1 MADYYP
7 LLAKAISGLKNSTP
21 EARTAIYDRA
31 RKALLGQLRGMQPP
45 APDHAIEREANAL
58 EEAIARLELEHAVA
72 APPEAEPPLAF
83 EATPQPEPE
92 FKPEP
97 EPEPAPQ
104 DESRLEAEADAWA
117 VPGRG
122 QFGEA
127 SAEKSDEPPP
137 PPVSEFVD
145 DAAPAAEDDSA
156 LREALR
162 PAAPKPKVYRA
173 GGLRRFA
180 IIAGAL
186 AVVVAL
192 VGFVAWKLRDRPEDL
207 AKLAPAPEATEQKS
221 GGKIGQRV
229 GEEAGSAPRPAPVA
243 PAPGGATNIPIAYR
257 AAILLQAPSEPGGVK
272 TYVGTVVWRRDAANR
287 GPNQQ
292 LSSAIRADIDI
303 PEAGL
308 KTSMTIEKN
317 YDAALSASHTLTV
330 RCDPAA
336 DSSVGS
342 VRAINVPEMRRD
354 DAPRGAALQGMQVD
368 IAPNVFLVGL
378 YSSAEAQ
385 NVDMIRN
392 LNWFDIPMSLV
403 SGKIAKITFEKGVG
417 GSQIVNDVFNEWK
430 GQP

>member
-1 MADYYP
+1 
-7 LLAKAISGLKNSTP
+7 
-21 EARTAIYDRA
+21 
-31 RKALLGQLRGMQPP
+31 
-45 APDHAIEREANAL
+45 
-58 EEAIARLELEHAVA
+58 
-72 APPEAEPPLAF
+72 
-83 EATPQPEPE
+83 
-92 FKPEP
+92 
-97 EPEPAPQ
+97 
-104 DESRLEAEADAWA
+104 
-117 VPGRG
+117 
-122 QFGEA
+122 
-127 SAEKSDEPPP
+127 
-137 PPVSEFVD
+137 
-145 DAAPAAEDDSA
+145 
-156 LREALR
+156 
-162 PAAPKPKVYRA
+162 
-173 GGLRRFA
+173 LRRFA

-186 AVVVAL
+186 AAVVAL
-192 VGFVAWKLRDRPEDL
+192 VGFAAWKLRDRPEDL

-229 GEEAGSAPRPAPVA
+229 GEDSGSAPRPAPAA
-243 PAPGGATNIPIAYR
+243 PPPGGASNIPIAYR

-330 RCDPAA
+330 RFDPAA

-354 DAPRGAALQGMQVD
+354 DAPRGSALQGMQVD

-378 YSSAEAQ
+378 YSSAETQ

-392 LNWFDIPMSLV
+392 LNWFDIPMNLT
-403 SGKIAKITFEKGVG
+403 SGKIAKVTFEKGVG
-417 GSQIVNDVFNEWK
+417 GSQIIDEVFNEWK

>member
-7 LLAKAISGLKNSTP
+7 LLAKAISGLKEPTP

-72 APPEAEPPLAF
+72 TPLSEAEPPSAF
-83 EATPQPEPE
+83 EATPQPEAEHEPPSQDE
-92 FKPEP
+92 AGIEP
-97 EPEPAPQ
+97 EPDAEP
-104 DESRLEAEADAWA
+104 
-117 VPGRG
+117 VPERG
-122 QFGEA
+122 PSGEA
-127 SAEKSDEPPP
+127 SAESSDEA
-137 PPVSEFVD
+137 PPVAGSLGEAGPVAEE
-145 DAAPAAEDDSA
+145 DAAQ
-156 LREALR
+156 REALR
-162 PAAPKPKVYRA
+162 PAAPKPKLNQA

-192 VGFVAWKLRDRPEDL
+192 VAIAALKLRDKPEDL

-229 GEEAGSAPRPAPVA
+229 GEDAGSAPRPAPTA
-243 PAPGGATNIPIAYR
+243 PPPGAASNIPIAYR

-272 TYVGTVVWRRDAANR
+272 TYVGTVVWRREAANR

-317 YDAALSASHTLTV
+317 YDAALSASHTLTL
-330 RCDPAA
+330 RFDPSA
-336 DSSVGS
+336 DSAVGS

-378 YSSAEAQ
+378 YSSAETQ
-385 NVDMIRN
+385 NVEMIRN
-392 LNWFDIPMSLV
+392 LNWFDIPMNLT
-403 SGKIAKITFEKGVG
+403 SGKIAKVTFEKGVG
-417 GSQIVNDVFNEWK
+417 GSQIIDEVFNEWK

>member
-72 APPEAEPPLAF
+72 APPLEAEPPLAL
-83 EATPQPEPE
+83 EATPQPEDE
-92 FKPEP
+92 FKPETAP
-97 EPEPAPQ
+97 HDEPRIESEPEPGSEPEQ
-104 DESRLEAEADAWA
+104 S
-117 VPGRG
+117 
-122 QFGEA
+122 GEA
-127 SAEKSDEPPP
+127 SAEKSDESPAVAEPLD
-137 PPVSEFVD
+137 E
-145 DAAPAAEDDSA
+145 AGPAAEEDA
-156 LREALR
+156 IAREALR
-162 PAAPKPKVYRA
+162 PAAPKPKVNRA

-186 AVVVAL
+186 AAVVAL
-192 VGFVAWKLRDRPEDL
+192 VGFAAWKLRDRPEDL

-229 GEEAGSAPRPAPVA
+229 GEDAGSAPRPAPAA
-243 PAPGGATNIPIAYR
+243 PPAGGASNIPIAYR

-317 YDAALSASHTLTV
+317 YDAALSASHTLTL
-330 RCDPAA
+330 RFDPAA

-354 DAPRGAALQGMQVD
+354 DAPRGSALQGMQVD

-378 YSSAEAQ
+378 YSSAETQ
-385 NVDMIRN
+385 NVDTIRN
-392 LNWFDIPMSLV
+392 LNWFDIPMNLT
-403 SGKIAKITFEKGVG
+403 SGKIAKVTFEKGVG
-417 GSQIVNDVFNEWK
+417 GSQIIDEVFNEWK

>member
-7 LLAKAISGLKNSTP
+7 LLAKAISGLKDSTP

-58 EEAIARLELEHAVA
+58 EEAIARLELEQAVA
-72 APPEAEPPLAF
+72 APPPEAEPPLAL
-83 EATPQPEPE
+83 EATPQPEAE

-97 EPEPAPQ
+97 APAPQ
-104 DESRLEAEADAWA
+104 DEPRIETESEAE
-117 VPGRG
+117 PGP
-122 QFGEA
+122 
-127 SAEKSDEPPP
+127 SAEGEERPDEPPP
-137 PPVSEFVD
+137 IAKSPDEAGLADED
-145 DAAPAAEDDSA
+145 DAVP
-156 LREALR
+156 REALR
-162 PAAPKPKVYRA
+162 PAAPKPKLNQA

-186 AVVVAL
+186 AAVVAL
-192 VGFVAWKLRDRPEDL
+192 VGVAAWKLRDRPEDL

-229 GEEAGSAPRPAPVA
+229 GEDAGSAPRPAPAA
-243 PAPGGATNIPIAYR
+243 PPAGAASNIPIAYR

-308 KTSMTIEKN
+308 KSSMTIEKN

-330 RCDPAA
+330 RFDPAA
-336 DSSVGS
+336 DSTVGS

-392 LNWFDIPMSLV
+392 LNWFDIPMNLTN
-403 SGKIAKITFEKGVG
+403 GKIAKVTFEKGVG

-430 GQP
+430 TQP

>member
-7 LLAKAISGLKNSTP
+7 LLAKAISGLKDSTP

-58 EEAIARLELEHAVA
+58 EEAIARLELEHSVA
-72 APPEAEPPLAF
+72 ARPPEPEPPLAF
-83 EATPQPEPE
+83 EARPQPEVE
-92 FKPEP
+92 FEP

-104 DESRLEAEADAWA
+104 DEARIEPEPIAEG
-117 VPGRG
+117 VPEHG
-122 QFGEA
+122 QSGES
-127 SAEKSDEPPP
+127 SAETSEEPPP
-137 PPVSEFVD
+137 PVAETPDDAGPTAED
-145 DAAPAAEDDSA
+145 DAAP
-156 LREALR
+156 REALR
-162 PAAPKPKVYRA
+162 PAAPKPKVNRA

-186 AVVVAL
+186 AAVVAL
-192 VGFVAWKLRDRPEDL
+192 VGFAAWKLRDKPEDL

-229 GEEAGSAPRPAPVA
+229 GEDAGSAPRPAPVA
-243 PAPGGATNIPIAYR
+243 PPPGAASNIPIAYR

-330 RCDPAA
+330 RFDPAA
-336 DSSVGS
+336 DSTVGS

-378 YSSAEAQ
+378 YSSAETQ

-392 LNWFDIPMSLV
+392 LNWFDIPMNLTN
-403 SGKIAKITFEKGVG
+403 GKIAKVTFEKGLG
-417 GSQIVNDVFNEWK
+417 GSQIINDVFNEWK
-430 GQP
+430 TQP

>member
-7 LLAKAISGLKNSTP
+7 LLAKAISGLKDSTP

-58 EEAIARLELEHAVA
+58 EEAIARLELEQAVA
-72 APPEAEPPLAF
+72 APPPEAEPPLAF
-83 EATPQPEPE
+83 EATPQPEAE
-92 FKPEP
+92 LK
-97 EPEPAPQ
+97 PEPAPE
-104 DESRLEAEADAWA
+104 DEPRIEPESEAE
-117 VPGRG
+117 PGP
-122 QFGEA
+122 
-127 SAEKSDEPPP
+127 SAEGEERPDEPPP
-137 PPVSEFVD
+137 IAKFPDEAGLADED
-145 DAAPAAEDDSA
+145 DALP
-156 LREALR
+156 REALR
-162 PAAPKPKVYRA
+162 PAAPKPKLNQA

-186 AVVVAL
+186 AAVVAL
-192 VGFVAWKLRDRPEDL
+192 VGVAAWKLRDRPEDL

-229 GEEAGSAPRPAPVA
+229 GEDAGSAPRPAPAA
-243 PAPGGATNIPIAYR
+243 PPAGAASNIPIAYR

-292 LSSAIRADIDI
+292 LSSAIRAEIDI

-308 KTSMTIEKN
+308 KSSLTIEKN

-330 RCDPAA
+330 RFDPAA
-336 DSSVGS
+336 DSTVGS

-392 LNWFDIPMSLV
+392 LNWFDIPMNLTN
-403 SGKIAKITFEKGVG
+403 GKIAKVTFEKGVG

-430 GQP
+430 TQP